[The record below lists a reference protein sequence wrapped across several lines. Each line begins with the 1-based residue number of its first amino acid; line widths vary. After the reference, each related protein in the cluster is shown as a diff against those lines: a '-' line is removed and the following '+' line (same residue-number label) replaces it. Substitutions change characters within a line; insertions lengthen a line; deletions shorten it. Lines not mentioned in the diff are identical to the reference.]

1 MCVGVGVHTSVMHI
15 IGAFVYEYSYIV
27 TIFIY
32 VIPFGE
38 FKHLSYFLTVRAFLI
53 REFSTPSFELMHC
66 IFILSIQKP
75 SLYERLCVCVCA
87 FVSYRY
93 LGLASPK
100 NGSRFRCGVWLGIYT
115 NNSHRHYCILLL
127 YTCTSS
133 IEYTTYTHTLK
144 F

>member
-1 MCVGVGVHTSVMHI
+1 MGVGVHTSVMHI

-75 SLYERLCVCVCA
+75 SLYERLCVCVCVCI
-87 FVSYRY
+87 VSV
-93 LGLASPK
+93 
-100 NGSRFRCGVWLGIYT
+100 FGVSKPQKWFSFSLWGMV
-115 NNSHRHYCILLL
+115 RDL
-127 YTCTSS
+127 YQ
-133 IEYTTYTHTLK
+133 
-144 F
+144 